1 MPKKNRDI
9 FVGHPVYFFVLKTS
23 LFRYIVLFKNDDI
36 FKKFN
41 MQKFYRKMFNK
52 NEIRDRKTFELKLY
66 ELFLKQ
72 FN

>member
-1 MPKKNRDI
+1 M
-9 FVGHPVYFFVLKTS
+9 GHPVYFFVLKTS

>member
-1 MPKKNRDI
+1 
-9 FVGHPVYFFVLKTS
+9 
-23 LFRYIVLFKNDDI
+23 
-36 FKKFN
+36 

-66 ELFLKQ
+66 ELFPKQ